1 MRSLGAIVLI
11 AGLAA
16 LGYGFFMDTSVSVRD
31 SAPPVLGGLIP
42 ADMRVDNTGLMRRRQ
57 NFLIG
62 GGVLA
67 VIGTILLVT
76 VGKPDRKE

>member
-1 MRSLGAIVLI
+1 MRSLGTIVLI

-16 LGYGFFMDTSVSVRD
+16 MGYAFFMDTSVSVRD
-31 SAPPVLGGLIP
+31 NAPPVLGSFIP
-42 ADMRVDNTGLMRRRQ
+42 ANMRVNNTGLMQRRQ

-67 VIGTILLVT
+67 VIGTILLVAT
-76 VGKPDRKE
+76 GTARRKE